1 MAAKQAGAFFLG
13 FASGA
18 LALALV
24 LWIGG
29 GLHTS
34 GMRAQEKP
42 LPAAANPLSIGE
54 AAREATPTL
63 NPPISAL
70 PQDLG
75 QADAKDAQPAARQN
89 ADQPDNITADSSL
102 HLALPIAGINPNSL
116 TDTFADARNGHPHEA
131 LDIPAPRGT
140 PVLAAAEGNVV
151 KLFTSKPGGLTVYQ
165 FDDSRRYCFY
175 YAHLDRYANGLRE
188 GVLVR
193 PGDVI
198 GYVGTTGN
206 APPNAPHLHFAVFR
220 LGPEKKWYHGT
231 AIDPLPLIRGR

>member
-1 MAAKQAGAFFLG
+1 MAAKQAGAFSLG

-24 LWIGG
+24 LWITG
-29 GLHTS
+29 GLRTP
-34 GMRAQEKP
+34 GLRAQEKP
-42 LPAAANPLSIGE
+42 LPAPANPLSIGE
-54 AAREATPTL
+54 AAREAPPAL

-70 PQDLG
+70 PQDLPISRPT
-75 QADAKDAQPAARQN
+75 AN
-89 ADQPDNITADSSL
+89 QPDNLTADSSL
-102 HLALPIAGINPNSL
+102 HVVLPIAGVNPSSL
-116 TDTFADARNGHPHEA
+116 TDTFNDSRDGHRHEA

-165 FDDSRRYCFY
+165 FDDSRKYCFY
-175 YAHLDRYANGLRE
+175 YAHLDRYATGLRE
-188 GVLVR
+188 GVLLR

-198 GYVGTTGN
+198 GFVGTTGN

-220 LGPEKKWYHGT
+220 LGPEKKWYQGT
-231 AIDPLPLIRGR
+231 ALDPLPLIRGR